1 MTFFGYTWGEWLV
14 IAACGL
20 VAGSFIM
27 ALSGLVVFVMDMVV
41 G

>member
-1 MTFFGYTWGEWLV
+1 MMIYGYTWTEWLV

-20 VAGSFIM
+20 VAGSVIVT
-27 ALSGLVVFVMDMVV
+27 LSGLIVFIMDRVM